1 MGITVLFEALV
12 KYENRDE
19 YLGLLKERQKFFDQ
33 LEEVKSVKIYQQ
45 TFGGVADTYVEL
57 WEMDN
62 MGDIDSFLMKAY
74 GMDGFP
80 ELAAKIH
87 GMIEPG
93 SLERRIWTEVI
104 DFVRDIK

>member
-1 MGITVLFEALV
+1 MGIRMTFEGLV
-12 KYENRDE
+12 RYENRNE
-19 YLGLLKERQKFFDQ
+19 YLELLKERQEYLDKI
-33 LEEVKSVKIYQQ
+33 EEVKRVQIFQQ

-57 WEMDN
+57 WEMDK
-62 MGDIDSFLMKAY
+62 MESIDSFLTKAY
-74 GMDGFP
+74 GTEGFA

-87 GMIEPG
+87 GLIEPG